1 MGTAIAGSLNLA
13 QANGSGSVHKP
24 TGPLAPIRI
33 WLARLRHRTAVCM
46 RVFLAEVLCA
56 TSAPIE

>member
-1 MGTAIAGSLNLA
+1 MGSAIADSLNLPH
-13 QANGSGSVHKP
+13 ANSSVGKP

-33 WLARLRHRTAVCM
+33 WLARLRDRAAVWI